1 MEPRDD
7 TTHELRSG
15 PTPVDVPL
23 AGDAPLAGDTQPFA
37 RVMSG
42 PVVRQQQP
50 AVPVAAELAGM
61 LLPTERVVFASSPH
75 WIVLVRPLAAIA
87 VVLVL
92 LATVLSWRTLV
103 LVHGHHVL
111 LPLVSGYGRL
121 AVLGVAG
128 LLVLQSVIA
137 LIGRAVHFFGYRV
150 VATNRRIF
158 VVQGLFGRRVDP
170 LGNTGLAGSIMSQG
184 ILGRML
190 DFGSIVL
197 GAGAGPA
204 IRDMR
209 DPIRLYREFQAVANG
224 VDGDTWT
231 PAIRQTQIP

>member
-1 MEPRDD
+1 MNENHPLEPSSTAAPRDAVPA
-7 TTHELRSG
+7 G
-15 PTPVDVPL
+15 VPL
-23 AGDAPLAGDTQPFA
+23 PGDTQPFA
-37 RVMSG
+37 RVTTG
-42 PVVRQQQP
+42 QPVAARQP
-50 AVPVAAELAGM
+50 ALPAAAELAGM

-75 WIVLVRPLAAIA
+75 WIVFVRPLVGIA
-87 VVLVL
+87 VVAVL
-92 LATVLSWRTLV
+92 LATLLSWRVLV

-111 LPLVSGYGRL
+111 VPLVAGPGRWVVL
-121 AVLGVAG
+121 AVGG
-128 LLVLQSVIA
+128 LLLLQAVVG
-137 LIGRAVHFFGYRV
+137 LIGRAVHYFGYRV
-150 VATNRRIF
+150 VSTNRRIF

-170 LGNTGLAGSIMSQG
+170 LGNTGLAGSIMTQG

-190 DFGSIVL
+190 GFGSIVL
-197 GAGAGPA
+197 GGGAGSA

>member
-15 PTPVDVPL
+15 TVPVDVPF
-23 AGDAPLAGDTQPFA
+23 PGDTQAFA
-37 RVMSG
+37 RVTAG
-42 PVVRQQQP
+42 RVVPQQTS
-50 AVPVAAELAGM
+50 VPVAPELAGM
-61 LLPTERVVFASSPH
+61 LLPTERIVFASSPH
-75 WIVLVRPLAAIA
+75 WIVLVRPLVAIG

-92 LATVLSWRTLV
+92 LATVLGWRVVV

-111 LPLVSGYGRL
+111 VPLVNGPGRL
-121 AVLGVAG
+121 VVLAVGA
-128 LLVLQSVIA
+128 LLVLQALVG
-137 LIGRAVHFFGYRV
+137 LIGRAVHYAGYRV

-170 LGNTGLAGSIMSQG
+170 LGNAGLAGSIMAQG

-190 DFGSIVL
+190 GFGSIVL
-197 GAGAGPA
+197 GGAAGPA